1 VEAGVIRHQIL
12 EHEVHEEITKR
23 YEVIG
28 ELVPP
33 EKPPPKF
40 PLTLLILILIPHSS
54 FLNPPSSILHP
65 PSSILN
71 PPFIQSKVF

>member
-1 VEAGVIRHQIL
+1 MEAGVIRHQIL

-40 PLTLLILILIPHSS
+40 PLTLLIL
-54 FLNPPSSILHP
+54 
-65 PSSILN
+65 
-71 PPFIQSKVF
+71 